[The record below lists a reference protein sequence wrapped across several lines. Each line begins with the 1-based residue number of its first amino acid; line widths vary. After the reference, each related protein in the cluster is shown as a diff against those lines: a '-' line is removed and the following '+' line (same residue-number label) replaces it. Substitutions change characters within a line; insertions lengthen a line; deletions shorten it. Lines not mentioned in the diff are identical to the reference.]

1 MEKFKP
7 LKSRVSLTLDDDV
20 IQTIKEYAEMDD
32 RNFSQYIN
40 MVLKQHIKRKSAPEH
55 SDDPH

>member
-20 IQTIKEYAEMDD
+20 IKTIKEYADMDD

-40 MVLKQHIKRKSAPEH
+40 MVLKQHIKRKSSQNENLH
-55 SDDPH
+55 